1 MTTQNEATKATQ
13 CAALLMGPKDI
24 QSGRVPVPG
33 SPGRHEVLIKV
44 TQVGVCGSDLHTF
57 IDGRIGD
64 TVPEGPFVLGHEFAA
79 VVEAVGDEAHD
90 GFGKPLLVGHRVA
103 VEPAQPCGKCE
114 LCLTGHPNLCPDHK
128 FCGVWPTPGA
138 LQEKMVVPS
147 DSCFP
152 VPDCI
157 DDEQT
162 SLLEPMG
169 VGLHAIDLAH
179 IRVGYSVAVV
189 GSGTIGLCCAQVAK
203 LAGASPLFVTDRLPH
218 RLALAEKYG
227 ATTFNIDKTDP
238 VDAVM
243 QATNGRGVDVAIEAA
258 WSSKDSVMQAVDM
271 LRPGG
276 RLVVVG
282 ISGDD
287 KLEFQHS
294 TVRRKGVTIAMCR
307 RMKHTYPRAIELV
320 SSGKYTFDGLVT
332 HRYQLDQTT
341 EAFATAADYD
351 SGAVKVM
358 IQV

>member
-1 MTTQNEATKATQ
+1 MTQR
-13 CAALLMGPKDI
+13 AALLLGPKDI
-24 QSGRVPVPG
+24 QTGQVPRPD
-33 SPGRHEVLIKV
+33 SPGHAQALIRV
-44 TQVGVCGSDLHTF
+44 TQVGICGSDLHTY

-64 TVPEGPFVLGHEFAA
+64 TIPEGPFVLGHEFAA
-79 VVEAVGDEAHD
+79 VIEAVGKDARD
-90 GFGKPLLVGHRVA
+90 GTGKPLTVGQRVA
-103 VEPAQPCGKCE
+103 VEPSQPCSKCE
-114 LCLTGHPNLCPDHK
+114 SCLTGHPNLCPHHR

-138 LQEKMVVPS
+138 LQEKMIVPT
-147 DSCFP
+147 DTCFP

-162 SLLEPMG
+162 ALLEPLG

-189 GSGTIGLCCAQVAK
+189 GSGTIGLCCAQVAR

-243 QATNGRGVDVAIEAA
+243 QATGGRGVDIAIEAA
-258 WSSKDSVMQAVDM
+258 WSDDSSVTQAVNM

-276 RLVVVG
+276 RLVIVG

-287 KLEFQHS
+287 KLGFQHS

-307 RMKHTYPRAIELV
+307 RMKHTYPRAIHLV
-320 SSGKYTFDGLVT
+320 SSGRYTFDGMVS
-332 HRYQLDQTT
+332 HRYTLDQTVD
-341 EAFATAADYD
+341 AFATAADYG
-351 SGAVKVM
+351 SGAIKVM
-358 IQV
+358 VQV

>member
-1 MTTQNEATKATQ
+1 MSTQNEASKATQ

-24 QSGRVPVPG
+24 QSGQVPVPAA
-33 SPGRHEVLIKV
+33 PGKGEALIRV

-79 VVEAVGDEAHD
+79 VVEAIGDGAKD
-90 GFGKPLLVGHRVA
+90 GFGNALQVGQRVA

-138 LQEKMVVPS
+138 LQAKMVVPG
-147 DSCFP
+147 DTCFP

-157 DDEQT
+157 DDEQAA
-162 SLLEPMG
+162 LLEPMG

-179 IRVGYSVAVV
+179 IRVGYSVAIV

-203 LAGASPLFVTDRLPH
+203 LAGASPLFVTDRLAH
-218 RLALAEKYG
+218 RLKVAESYG
-227 ATTFNIDKTDP
+227 ATAINIDQNDP
-238 VDAVM
+238 VEAVM
-243 QATNGRGVDVAIEAA
+243 QATGGRGVDVAIEAA

-320 SSGKYTFDGLVT
+320 STGKYTFDGLVT
-332 HRYQLDQTT
+332 NRYKLDETT
-341 EAFATAADYD
+341 KAFATAADYN

-358 IQV
+358 IEI